1 MKSKNKTKKLIIALE
16 IMILIITMSFCLLAL
31 KYNKLKSSKSL
42 YKVEIIKIEKLN
54 PIKAGSKNPT
64 SSASIINSGQTL
76 NLSFDLYTPNDE
88 ITYVATVKNIG
99 AIKAKI
105 INVIVLPDYLNDDNS
120 KKTIYPA
127 ELTVNDISN
136 KVLNPGDQTTLKV
149 TVTYKKT
156 SSENNLLINIPC
168 QISILTKSV

>member
-1 MKSKNKTKKLIIALE
+1 MRDNLKEYRFFSWFLFCALICFFLYIFHDQPWTIDILQFWQKHLQGFSEIFAYSIHYGNGRLLGNIGTFYLIYYPTIGLIIRVSFLAALPF
-16 IMILIITMSFCLLAL
+16 LICRAL
-31 KYNKLKSSKSL
+31 DIKS
-42 YKVEIIKIEKLN
+42 
-54 PIKAGSKNPT
+54 
-64 SSASIINSGQTL
+64 
-76 NLSFDLYTPNDE
+76 
-88 ITYVATVKNIG
+88 
-99 AIKAKI
+99 KI

-156 SSENNLLINIPC
+156 SSENNLLINVPC